1 MGIFRP
7 FQNPQRVPAAF
18 QHVTVGAKVQIIGE
32 PGNYVVVRV
41 DPQRYTA
48 DLMLVAQPSRM
59 EFGVHFRSLR
69 MLTDTK
75 AASSGNSDLMGVL
88 EGDAAD

>member
-1 MGIFRP
+1 VGIFRRSDSP
-7 FQNPQRVPAAF
+7 RSVPAPLV
-18 QHVTVGAKVQIIGE
+18 HVAVGAKVHIIGE

-48 DLMLVAQPSRM
+48 DLMLVGQRSKM

-69 MLTDTK
+69 LIPEPG
-75 AASSGNSDLMGVL
+75 AAPSGVSDLTTML
-88 EGDAAD
+88 E